1 MITQQQQQQQQHQA
15 QRMQPPPT
23 STPTHNSGQRTSPY
37 GGVLHNTPPNAGSG
51 QSQFSTPQNSNQT
64 NLQTSNNNQ
73 QGQVGTILTPQT
85 PNFPPGSQGAG
96 NAGTNV
102 ATPLSPGSEA
112 REKERVTLLLD
123 INRELLAEAM
133 RLQAA
138 QAEAK
143 KEEPAA
149 STADGS
155 AEKEK
160 TEKEKA
166 DKIKSA
172 SGREYIEYVHFV
184 SLSLLEEPQ
193 TNLSLDACAAFN
205 RTLPTSPPSPT
216 ALTNHRPKSL
226 PTPQ

>member
-1 MITQQQQQQQQHQA
+1 
-15 QRMQPPPT
+15 
-23 STPTHNSGQRTSPY
+23 
-37 GGVLHNTPPNAGSG
+37 
-51 QSQFSTPQNSNQT
+51 
-64 NLQTSNNNQ
+64 
-73 QGQVGTILTPQT
+73 
-85 PNFPPGSQGAG
+85 
-96 NAGTNV
+96 V

-149 STADGS
+149 NSTADGS

-166 DKIKSA
+166 EKIKSA
-172 SGREYIEYVHFV
+172 SGREYIEYVHFFLGV
-184 SLSLLEEPQ
+184 SLLEEPQ
-193 TNLSLDACAAFN
+193 TN
-205 RTLPTSPPSPT
+205 
-216 ALTNHRPKSL
+216 
-226 PTPQ
+226 